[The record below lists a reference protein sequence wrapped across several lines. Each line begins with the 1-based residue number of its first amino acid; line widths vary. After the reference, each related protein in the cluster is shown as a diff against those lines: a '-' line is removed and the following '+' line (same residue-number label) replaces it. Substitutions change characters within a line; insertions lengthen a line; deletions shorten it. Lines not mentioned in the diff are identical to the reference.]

1 MNAIPP
7 IRLVSQQLSG
17 TGMQTPKEVV
27 SWMGA
32 MQAQDYAMAKWGV
45 GIRFSGSTDN
55 IVEEAFNH
63 GEILRTHVLRPT
75 WHLVAPENIRWMLS
89 LSADKIKASA
99 RSRDRDLEITEELY
113 SQVNGIIHKSL
124 EGNNHLTREA
134 VGEALQ
140 KAGIAVDTSRMI
152 HFMMRAEV
160 EGIVCS
166 GALQGKSHT
175 YALLDERVPPTKPLH
190 KEEALAKLAQLYFT
204 SHCPAT
210 LQDFVWWSGLSQTEA
225 KKGLEAVKSGFV
237 AEEMNG
243 GTYWIAEPFKNVPS
257 VDTSVYLLPA
267 FDEYIISYRDRKAV
281 LPSENQSK
289 AVSSNGIFRPTIVAN
304 GQVIG
309 LWKKSNTKNEP
320 VRLTFFEPSPVF
332 TNNEINQTIYAF
344 GAFLDFSSGCFQV
357 GKEVCKYEV

>member
-1 MNAIPP
+1 
-7 IRLVSQQLSG
+7 
-17 TGMQTPKEVV
+17 
-27 SWMGA
+27 
-32 MQAQDYAMAKWGV
+32 
-45 GIRFSGSTDN
+45 
-55 IVEEAFNH
+55 
-63 GEILRTHVLRPT
+63 LRPT

-89 LSADKIKASA
+89 LSADKIKMSA
-99 RSRDRDLEITEELY
+99 RSRDRDLEITEKLY
-113 SQVNGIIHKSL
+113 SQVNRIIQQSL
-124 EGNNHLTREA
+124 EGNHHLTREA
-134 VGEALQ
+134 VGQAIK

-175 YALLDERVPPTKPLH
+175 YALLDERVPPAKPLH
-190 KEEALAKLAQLYFT
+190 KEESLAKLAQLYFT

-243 GTYWIAEPFKNVPS
+243 RTYRIADSFKSVPR

-281 LPSENQSK
+281 LSLENQSK
-289 AVSSNGIFRPTIVAN
+289 AISSNGIFRPIIVAN
-304 GQVIG
+304 GRVIG
-309 LWKKSNTKNEP
+309 LWKKSNTKNES
-320 VRLTFFEPSPVF
+320 VLLTFFEPANVLA
-332 TNNEINQTIYAF
+332 NDEINQAIHTF
-344 GAFLDFSSGCFQV
+344 SAFL
-357 GKEVCKYEV
+357 ER

>member
-1 MNAIPP
+1 MNTIPP
-7 IRLVSQQLSG
+7 IRLVSQQLLG
-17 TGMQTPKEVV
+17 TGMQTPEDVV

-32 MQAQDYAMAKWGV
+32 MQAQDYAMAKWAV
-45 GIRFSGSTDN
+45 GIRFPGSTDKM
-55 IVEEAFNH
+55 VEEAFNK

-99 RSRDRDLEITEELY
+99 RSRDRDLEITGELY
-113 SQVNGIIHKSL
+113 SQVNRIIQKSL

-134 VGEALQ
+134 VGQAL
-140 KAGIAVDTSRMI
+140 KEAGIAVDTSRMI

-160 EGIVCS
+160 EGMVCS

-210 LQDFVWWSGLSQTEA
+210 LQDFIWWSGLSQTEA
-225 KKGLEAVKSGFV
+225 KKGLEAVKSGLV
-237 AEEMNG
+237 AEEVNG
-243 GTYWIAEPFKNVPS
+243 QTYWIADAFKNATSS

-281 LPSENQSK
+281 LPSENHSK
-289 AVSSNGIFRPTIVAN
+289 AVSSNGIFRPVIVAN

-309 LWKKSNTKNEP
+309 LWKKMDTKNEP
-320 VRLTFFEPSPVF
+320 VLLSFFEPSNVI
-332 TNNEINQTIYAF
+332 TNNETNRALDAF
-344 GAFLDFSSGCFQV
+344 SAFL
-357 GKEVCKYEV
+357 ER

>member
-1 MNAIPP
+1 MNTIPP
-7 IRLVSQQLSG
+7 IRLMSQQLSG

-32 MQAQDYAMAKWGV
+32 IQAQDYVMAKWAV
-45 GIRFSGSTDN
+45 GIRFSGSTDK
-55 IVEEAFNH
+55 IVEEAFNK

-75 WHLVAPENIRWMLS
+75 WHFVAPENIRWMLS

-99 RSRDRDLEITEELY
+99 RSRDSDLGITEELY
-113 SQVNGIIHKSL
+113 SQANRIIQKSL

-134 VGEALQ
+134 VGRALQ
-140 KAGIAVDTSRMI
+140 EAGIAVDTSRMI
-152 HFMMRAEV
+152 HFMMRAEI
-160 EGIVCS
+160 EGVVCS

-190 KEEALAKLAQLYFT
+190 KEEALAKLAQRYFT

-243 GTYWIAEPFKNVPS
+243 QTYWIASTFKNAPSS

-281 LPSENQSK
+281 LPSENHSK

-309 LWKKSNTKNEP
+309 LWKKSDTKKESIP
-320 VRLTFFEPSPVF
+320 LTFFDPSNVL
-332 TNNEINQTIYAF
+332 TNNEINQAIDTF
-344 GAFLDFSSGCFQV
+344 SAFLGR
-357 GKEVCKYEV
+357 